1 MNLVPEVERCL
12 QIFTDAA
19 KESFGSDLS
28 AIVLFGSAATGDMR
42 ATSDVN
48 LMLVL
53 KRFDISAADR
63 LREPMRLTHAA
74 VELNAMFLLEDEV
87 ASAVDAFAVK
97 FYDIIARHR
106 LLFGSDPFVNLKTSP
121 DALRRRIEQVLLN
134 LQLRLRERYVSVSL
148 REEQLA
154 HVIADAAPPLR
165 SSAQAILQLENH
177 SMQTSKLALE
187 HIVDGMNAP
196 SLKDAL
202 RTMSEAREKGFL
214 PHGAATPVVEQLIEL
229 TQRLRERARSTVGS
243 A

>member
-1 MNLVPEVERCL
+1 MQSLAPQVERSL

-19 KESFGSDLS
+19 KESFGNDLS

-74 VELNAMFLLEDEV
+74 VELNAMFVLEDELP
-87 ASAVDAFAVK
+87 SAIDAFAVK

-106 LLFGSDPFVNLKTSP
+106 LLYGNDPFINLKTSP

-134 LQLRLRERYVSVSL
+134 LQMRLRERYVSVSL

-187 HIVDGMNAP
+187 HIVDGMNEAA
-196 SLKDAL
+196 LKNVL
-202 RTMSEAREKGFL
+202 STMSEAREKGFL
-214 PHGAATPVVEQLIEL
+214 SRGVAAPAIEQLIEL
-229 TQRLRERARSTVGS
+229 TQRLRVRAKQIT
-243 A
+243 